1 MRTAINGLL
10 ILFTILIGCILFVG
24 IVFLLMQAVCW
35 LEDAPERR
43 AERRRLALSK
53 AETKEMGRTIEHLQN
68 ELIVRESRIRE
79 LESELELANK
89 YLAMSGRKE
98 GVACRTGS

>member
-10 ILFTILIGCILFVG
+10 ILFVILIGSFLILG
-24 IVFLLMQAVCW
+24 IMYLLMEAIFW
-35 LEDAPERR
+35 LGDAPERR

-98 GVACRTGS
+98 G

>member
-1 MRTAINGLL
+1 MGTATNTLL
-10 ILFTILIGCILFVG
+10 ILFISFVCILLILG
-24 IVFLLMQAVCW
+24 IVEATFW
-35 LEDAPERR
+35 IEDAPERR

-79 LESELELANK
+79 LESELELANRRP
-89 YLAMSGRKE
+89 AMSGRKGE
-98 GVACRTGS
+98 

>member
-10 ILFTILIGCILFVG
+10 ILFAILIGCILFVG

-53 AETKEMGRTIEHLQN
+53 EKEMGRTIEHLQN

-98 GVACRTGS
+98 G